1 MSKKVKSQENNAIDH
16 TDHSPALI
24 KQIAG
29 DDLIELKDLETRLEE
44 KEDISV
50 LKEAAD
56 LEENHA
62 ENADSSCIQPQ
73 TAKKKKPN
81 LFLILRIAFGI
92 GFLVFTGL
100 FVNEVFLQPWR
111 MNKAVNL
118 TRELYVKPSLTP
130 ITYIPK
136 PTNAPDETSSPINV
150 TVTPSPDLIHDDQGR
165 LLTFKELLAKNE
177 DTKGWITIPGTNIDY
192 VVLQNKED
200 PMYYLTR
207 DFNREKQK
215 AGSLF
220 LDKSSSVENNTKNLV
235 IHGHNMKSTDNMF
248 HYIEKF
254 KKLDYFKEHPT
265 LQFDTIYQTGIW
277 KIFSVFITNGSD
289 KKEPFFNYTQ
299 STFQD
304 SSEYLN
310 FLYQLRIRSL
320 FLNDSVDL
328 SENDQIVTLSTCSY
342 EIYDYRTV
350 IVARK
355 VRSGEDIL
363 VNSENISDNPAPLYP
378 STYYKNYGGEAPE
391 FPATFEEAM
400 EQGLIN
406 WYKPVE
412 E

>member
-1 MSKKVKSQENNAIDH
+1 MPKKEKSKENNAIDP
-16 TDHSPALI
+16 TDHSPVLI
-24 KQIAG
+24 NQITG
-29 DDLIELKDLETRLEE
+29 DDLIEHKDLETRLEE
-44 KEDISV
+44 KEDMSV
-50 LKEAAD
+50 SKEAAD
-56 LEENHA
+56 IEENQA
-62 ENADSSCIQPQ
+62 KNADSSGMQPQ
-73 TAKKKKPN
+73 IAKKKKPN

-118 TRELYVKPSLTP
+118 TRELFDKPSLTP

-136 PTNAPDETSSPINV
+136 PTNAPDVTSSPIQV
-150 TVTPSPDLIHDDQGR
+150 TVTPSPDLQYDEKGR
-165 LLTFKELLAKNE
+165 LLIFKELLAKNE

-220 LDKSSSVENNTKNLV
+220 LDQSSSVENNTKNLV

-254 KKLDYFKEHPT
+254 KKLDYLKEHPL
-265 LQFDTIYQTGIW
+265 LQFDTIYQTGQW

-328 SENDQIVTLSTCSY
+328 SENDQIIALSTCSY

-355 VRSGEDIL
+355 VRPGEDIL
-363 VNSENISDNPAPLYP
+363 VNSDSISNNPSPLYP
-378 STYYKNYGGEAPE
+378 STYYKNYGGEAPK

-406 WYKPVE
+406 WYKPVDK
-412 E
+412 